1 MDKYDIK
8 LSKME
13 GEMLKMKKI
22 WTVGMFAL
30 VITPHLYAQDAANK
44 ASKAVA
50 NAIKS
55 SNADPAKMAEN
66 LEAQARGMVDS
77 KLSQSISD
85 FISVENGATEISI
98 TGITK
103 EDPQISALILR
114 PIGKGLGGDGI
125 TFIQSSIY
133 YFDKRT
139 TLNLG
144 VGQRYLLNDGRFM
157 FGYNGFYDY
166 EVEYGHSRTSV
177 GAEFKTSVGELVA
190 NRYFSGS
197 DWKTVK
203 SGNEERALGGYDV
216 ELGVPFPYMPT
227 TFLRVKDFQW
237 YAYGGTEDFK
247 GTTYSV
253 SSRINNQLSLE
264 FGTTKSNNKAD
275 QSFVQLSY
283 SLNSGYNTKKSK
295 PFFSA
300 NPYSISVMEGGLYEK
315 VRRENRI
322 IKQVRSTGFAIE
334 FVGI

>member
-1 MDKYDIK
+1 
-8 LSKME
+8 ME
-13 GEMLKMKKI
+13 GEMSKMKEV
-22 WTVGMFAL
+22 WTAGVFAL
-30 VITPHLYAQDAANK
+30 VLTPYLYAQEAANK
-44 ASKAVA
+44 ATKAMA

-55 SNADPAKMAEN
+55 SSADPTRMAEN
-66 LEAQARGMVDS
+66 LESEARRMVDS
-77 KLSQSISD
+77 ELSQSISD
-85 FISVENGATEISI
+85 FISVENGTTEISI

-114 PIGKGLGGDGI
+114 PIGKGFGDDGI
-125 TFIQSSIY
+125 TFIQSSVY
-133 YFDKRT
+133 YFDERT

-144 VGQRYLLNDGRFM
+144 VGQRYLLSDGRYM
-157 FGYNGFYDY
+157 IGYNGFYDY
-166 EVEYGHSRTSV
+166 EIEYAHSRTSI

-203 SGNEERALGGYDV
+203 SGNEERALGGYDI

-247 GTTYSV
+247 GTTYSI
-253 SSRINNQLSLE
+253 SSKINNQLSFE

-283 SLNSGYNTKKSK
+283 NLNSTSSNGKSK
-295 PFFSA
+295 PFFTVS
-300 NPYSISVMEGGLYEK
+300 PYTISVMDGGMHEK

-322 IKQVRSTGFAIE
+322 VKQVRNTGFSIVVIAN
-334 FVGI
+334 